1 MTSKQLFEA
10 VELND
15 SISLAKLI
23 NGKKPVNLDISNK
36 GYLIEKAINFRSKE
50 CFDILLTKQIDL
62 SNGLN
67 ATIKLLADPNLTNR
81 YYFDN
86 LVIKLGKIKDI
97 NYSFVPNKSNF
108 LQIIYDLIIKWNIKF
123 DYSLILEYDNPEQF
137 TELLTRINQQE
148 LYSLIYNYIENPK
161 GFEKIIWDWLET
173 EKPSVYSDIKSIKR
187 FNSHALAKSIQTNNF
202 TLIKFIMEKPVEWK
216 HHNSYHETAPILYLS
231 LHRSSEE
238 IFQYFYQKFLELPAD
253 EIKQISSIDTF
264 KPLINIHFIHEYFK
278 QPQIQRYRMIMQ
290 NLPVIFNRD
299 DTIWL
304 MENIIYYLL
313 RYSNNDNNSDDYL
326 WDFLVWLFDYVK
338 IHWVDFSYQPTNIEL
353 IKKVLIDPHDNTYSK
368 ITKLFKYYPTYTKQ
382 EIDLIAKY
390 IMCNKL
396 DIPEKYKKFIS
407 KDLSN
412 SWEYH
417 NCTFNSNEYH
427 GSGFRYTEEFDKYMK
442 RIKPIF
448 NKYGFVVNEFVG
460 LNYSIN

>member
-15 SISLAKLI
+15 SISLDKLI
-23 NGKKPVNLDISNK
+23 NGKKSVNLDISNK

-50 CFDILLTKQIDL
+50 CFDMLLNKQIDL
-62 SNGLN
+62 SNGLK
-67 ATIKLLADPNLTNR
+67 ATIKLLVDPNPTNR

-86 LVIKLGKIKDI
+86 LVKKLGEIKNI
-97 NYSFVPNKSNF
+97 NYSFVPNKDSF

-137 TELLTRINQQE
+137 KELLTRINHQE
-148 LYSLIYNYIENPK
+148 LYSLIYNYIEKPK
-161 GFEKIIWDWLET
+161 GFEKIIWDWLEK
-173 EKPSVYSDIKSIKR
+173 EKPNAYSDIKSIKR
-187 FNSHALAKSIQTNNF
+187 FNSHALVKSIQTNNF
-202 TLIKFIMEKPVEWK
+202 TLIKFIMEKPVDWK
-216 HHNSYHETAPILYLS
+216 HYNSYHEQAPILYLS
-231 LHRSSEE
+231 SYHSSEE
-238 IFQYFYQKFLELPAD
+238 IFQYFYQKYLELSAD
-253 EIKQISSIDTF
+253 ELKEISDINTF

-278 QPQIQRYRMIMQ
+278 QPHIQRYKMIMQ

-313 RYSNNDNNSDDYL
+313 RYSNKDKSEDYL

-338 IHWVDFSYQPTNIEL
+338 IHWVDFSYQPISIEL
-353 IKKVLIDPHDNTYSK
+353 IKKFLIDNHDITYTK
-368 ITKLFKYYPTYTKQ
+368 ITKLFKYYPTYTNQ

-390 IMCNKL
+390 IMCQSIE
-396 DIPEKYKKFIS
+396 IPEKYKKFVS
-407 KDLSN
+407 DKLSR
-412 SWEYH
+412 SWEYD

-427 GSGFRYTEEFDKYMK
+427 GSGFRYTDEFDKYMK

-448 NKYGFVVNEFVG
+448 DKYGFIVNEFVG